1 MTDAK
6 FLRDLADLLD
16 RAFPERAD
24 TTRLRTI
31 AAKVEASNRI
41 EHAVAAIIDEL
52 IYAEKKWPG
61 WPVDP
66 IHAAGVMAEKAGECV
81 RAANRFYYESKSLM
95 DIGKEA
101 AQTGAMAI
109 RMLMGMDQYTRKPDI
124 VPDFL
129 PDPCDAC
136 GFWMGDGW
144 DKCGACGRP
153 L

>member
-1 MTDAK
+1 MTDAQM
-6 FLRDLADLLD
+6 LRELADLLD

-31 AAKVEASNRI
+31 AAKVEASNRV
-41 EHAVAAIIDEL
+41 EHAMAAIIDEL

-66 IHAAGVMAEKAGECV
+66 IHAAGVMAEEAGECV

-95 DIGKEA
+95 EVCKEA

-109 RMLMGMDQYTRKPDI
+109 RMLMGMDQYVRKPVQDMK
-124 VPDFL
+124 PDGL
-129 PDPCDAC
+129 CDAC
-136 GFWMGDGW
+136 TFWLGEGY
-144 DKCGACGRP
+144 DKCGVCGRA